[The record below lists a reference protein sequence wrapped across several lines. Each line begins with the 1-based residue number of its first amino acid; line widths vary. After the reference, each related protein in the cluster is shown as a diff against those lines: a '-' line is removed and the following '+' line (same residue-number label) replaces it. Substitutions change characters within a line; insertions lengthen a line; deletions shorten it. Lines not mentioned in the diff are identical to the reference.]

1 MRGLSIHVCARGLI
15 YMFAHVVLYT
25 CLRTCSYMQWS
36 SFRGQDE
43 SETLATLPLS
53 LRRDVLD
60 HLLGDILRGSVYFE
74 NISRGCLNSLV

>member
-1 MRGLSIHVCARGLI
+1 
-15 YMFAHVVLYT
+15 
-25 CLRTCSYMQWS
+25 MQWS

-53 LRRDVLD
+53 LRRDVID

-74 NISRGCLNSLV
+74 NISRGCLNSLIWGVDIVDVVGVYGVDIVGVTLRSELFDYL